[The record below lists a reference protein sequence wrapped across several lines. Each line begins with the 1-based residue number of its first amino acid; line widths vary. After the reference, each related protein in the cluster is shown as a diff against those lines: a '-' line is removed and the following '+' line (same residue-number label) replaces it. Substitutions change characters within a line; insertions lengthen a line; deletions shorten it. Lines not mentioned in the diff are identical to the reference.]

1 VAAAA
6 VGVEAGAEDGAGSAG
21 GAGGAGVAGAGAGAS
36 GAGVAGAGDGAG
48 VGAGVGEA
56 AAAPLSSSSS
66 SSSLSSSS
74 SSSSSSSALAVAPRV
89 PVRSCVLDGEAV
101 AYDRE
106 KGQLLPFQILSSRQR
121 KDATLDSIKVQ
132 VIFVAFDLLF
142 LNGESL
148 LHATLSERRAAL
160 RSSFAAVPGRFDFAV
175 SAESSDTEEIGVML
189 NDAVKG
195 GCEGL
200 MVKILDGPSSVYEPS
215 KRSLNWLKLKKD
227 YLQGLT
233 DSFDLVVVGAWRGK
247 GKRTG
252 VYGAYLLAC
261 YDPDNDEYQSVCKV
275 GTGFSEEMLAQLT
288 EAFDEKEGLG
298 RADKPRNVIAGEALD
313 PDTWF
318 APEDSEVW
326 EVMAADLSVSPV
338 HMGAVGKAASDKG
351 IALRF
356 PRFLRRR
363 ERDDK
368 GPEDATT
375 SEQVFDMYRNQ
386 ASVANMGG
394 GGGADMG
401 GDSDDD

>member
-1 VAAAA
+1 M
-6 VGVEAGAEDGAGSAG
+6 
-21 GAGGAGVAGAGAGAS
+21 
-36 GAGVAGAGDGAG
+36 
-48 VGAGVGEA
+48 
-56 AAAPLSSSSS
+56 PL
-66 SSSLSSSS
+66 
-74 SSSSSSSALAVAPRV
+74 V
-89 PVRSCVLDGEAV
+89 SCVLDGEAV

-142 LNGESL
+142 LNGKSL
-148 LHATLSERRAAL
+148 LHSPLVERRRAL
-160 RSSFAAVPGRFDFAV
+160 RSAFAEVPGRFSFAI
-175 SAESSDTEEIGVML
+175 SAESNDTEEIGQFL

-200 MVKILDGPSSVYEPS
+200 MVKILEGEQSVYEPS

-275 GTGFSEEMLAQLT
+275 GTGFSDEMLSQLT
-288 EAFDEKEGLG
+288 EAFDEKEGL
-298 RADKPRNVIAGEALD
+298 ACDAKPRNVVAGDTLE

-318 APEDSEVW
+318 APEESEVW
-326 EVMAADLSVSPV
+326 EVMAADLSISPV
-338 HMGAVGKAASDKG
+338 HKGAVGKADADKG

-363 ERDDK
+363 AADDK

-375 SEQVFDMYRNQ
+375 SGQVLDMYRAQ
-386 ASVANMGG
+386 ASVSNMGKG
-394 GGGADMG
+394 DVDMG
-401 GDSDDD
+401 EDSDD